1 MQLTTLS
8 PAQMIILESFASVQD
23 EQETNALIDLLRNF
37 YATRLQAEMQKLWD
51 NGTLDQAAIDKQ
63 RCEHFRMPYRQ

>member
-37 YATRLQAEMQKLWD
+37 YATRLQAEIQKLWD
-51 NGTLDQAAIDKQ
+51 NGTLDQAAIMKS
-63 RCEHFRMPYRQ
+63 ET

>member
-51 NGTLDQAAIDKQ
+51 NGTLDQAAFMKP
-63 RCEHFRMPYRQ
+63 ET

>member
-51 NGTLDQAAIDKQ
+51 NGTLDQAAIMKH
-63 RCEHFRMPYRQ
+63 ET

>member
-51 NGTLDQAAIDKQ
+51 NGTLDQAAIMKS
-63 RCEHFRMPYRQ
+63 ET